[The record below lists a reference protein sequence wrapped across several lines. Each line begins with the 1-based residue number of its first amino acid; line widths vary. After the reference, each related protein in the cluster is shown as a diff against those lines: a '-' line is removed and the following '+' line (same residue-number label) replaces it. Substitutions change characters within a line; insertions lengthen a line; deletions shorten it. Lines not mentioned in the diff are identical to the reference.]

1 MRSFLF
7 PSFNRAF
14 LRGSLTTTRVTC
26 GWSRSYSQAAQ
37 VPSSKFTCKLPRSPR
52 KHWRITSALVSRMA
66 SITSLPVQSRTAT
79 EIVAWCTSSPIY
91 LASFMRVL
99 LVVGGDAND
108 QNLLQR
114 APFYN
119 PFYNAFLRTYPHP
132 FHLAVRCFEAPRNRQ
147 T

>member
-37 VPSSKFTCKLPRSPR
+37 VPSSKFTCKLPRRPR
-52 KHWRITSALVSRMA
+52 KHWRIVSALVSRMA

-119 PFYNAFLRTYPHP
+119 AFFKSYQPFLKIR
-132 FHLAVRCFEAPRNRQ
+132 FHALSLLGLVEVG
-147 T
+147 